1 MKNNF
6 TDSKEDLCEIRDAT
20 VTRRTGLLD
29 SLDLKHE
36 LKEALDEKKQFQK
49 AFKQHLG
56 GQYHSASKKHHCFNQ
71 YRPHGTLV
79 CVFAS
84 VFSGYTSFVTI
95 HRKLDV

>member
-36 LKEALDEKKQFQK
+36 LKEALDHIVHKYRTREMLPLWEESGVYNFLEEN
-49 AFKQHLG
+49 FIIIDSFIII
-56 GQYHSASKKHHCFNQ
+56 GQSLHSAGRISK
-71 YRPHGTLV
+71 
-79 CVFAS
+79 
-84 VFSGYTSFVTI
+84 
-95 HRKLDV
+95 

>member
-49 AFKQHLG
+49 AFKQ
-56 GQYHSASKKHHCFNQ
+56 QASSITSACRTGSKLSEKIRKQ
-71 YRPHGTLV
+71 EEYLKQ
-79 CVFAS
+79 
-84 VFSGYTSFVTI
+84 SGAVLLS
-95 HRKLDV
+95 DQMQGCNCE